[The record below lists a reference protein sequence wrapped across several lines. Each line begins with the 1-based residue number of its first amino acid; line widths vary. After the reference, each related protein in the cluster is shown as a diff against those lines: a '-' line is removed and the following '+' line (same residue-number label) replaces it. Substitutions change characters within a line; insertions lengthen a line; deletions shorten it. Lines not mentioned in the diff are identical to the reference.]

1 MKYIYR
7 IFVFL
12 TVVLLLGALGLTFIF
27 APRGQKLANENKI
40 KNKDQVQEPEKISIF
55 DEDEDIV
62 NILLVGIDSSE
73 VTYERI
79 PRGQTPLWS
88 YQLIQNTTGLDSYP
102 YLEIHTTS

>member
-55 DEDEDIV
+55 NEDEDII

-73 VTYERI
+73 VTYEKDEDYKR
-79 PRGQTPLWS
+79 RYS
-88 YQLIQNTTGLDSYP
+88 
-102 YLEIHTTS
+102 